1 MIYRGRHRA
10 NKFSVR
16 VADLQAQ
23 IADEWI
29 STGRK
34 FGNWDVV
41 WNNGK
46 EYYQWEVECIR
57 WMDPAPG
64 GGAVMLIK
72 APEAAEGIEH
82 LHRWPDHMHEDP
94 DDS

>member
-1 MIYRGRHRA
+1 MTYRGRHRA
-10 NKFSVR
+10 NKFSIR

-29 STGRK
+29 PTGRK

-46 EYYQWEVECIR
+46 EYLRLTAEVRFHGPDAAQC
-57 WMDPAPG
+57 D
-64 GGAVMLIK
+64 VVKLICEP
-72 APEAAEGIEH
+72 PEAAESLLALKG
-82 LHRWPDHMHEDP
+82 D
-94 DDS
+94 